1 MDRAFGADTFNG
13 TRHRLKSRGR
23 CAICARRPREPM
35 NALEES
41 AAVSGARLS
50 WVTCERC
57 TAAVEMEMQRANLRT
72 PLRTRM
78 AVASVASERGPNDHP
93 SVWDEAYWANL
104 SDEQCTKLVKAWI
117 LGMFIM
123 APAVFLVV
131 TVLASAQR

>member
-23 CAICARRPREPM
+23 CAICARRSCEPM

-50 WVTCERC
+50 WVMCERC

-72 PLRTRM
+72 PFRTRM
-78 AVASVASERGPNDHP
+78 AVASERGPNG
-93 SVWDEAYWANL
+93 SSKNL
-104 SDEQCTKLVKAWI
+104 GRGV
-117 LGMFIM
+117 LGE
-123 APAVFLVV
+123 P
-131 TVLASAQR
+131 QR